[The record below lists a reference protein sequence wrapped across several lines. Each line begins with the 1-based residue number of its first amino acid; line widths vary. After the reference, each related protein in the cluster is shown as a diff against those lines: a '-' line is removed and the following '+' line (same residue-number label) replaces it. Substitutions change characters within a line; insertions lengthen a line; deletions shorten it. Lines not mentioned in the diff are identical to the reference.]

1 MIRYQLGC
9 PNDHQFE
16 TWFRD
21 SAAFDEQLS
30 RGLLACPACG
40 SVEVA
45 KSIMAPA
52 VVGSSARREIVA
64 VPPPGPMPPQGEG
77 ALLDPRRRAMRAAL
91 SAVRAKILSEGH
103 DVGARFPEEARQMHD
118 GAIPARPIHGR
129 ATPDEA
135 RDLIEDGIMILP
147 IPAPPEELN

>member
-9 PNDHQFE
+9 PNDHRFE

-21 SAAFDEQLS
+21 SAAFDEQVE
-30 RGLLACPACG
+30 RKLLACPACG
-40 SVEVA
+40 SGEVT

-52 VVGSSARREIVA
+52 VVGASGRHEVVEALPA
-64 VPPPGPMPPQGEG
+64 PTPPPSDG

-91 SAVRAKILSEGH
+91 SAMRTKILSEGH
-103 DVGARFPEEARQMHD
+103 DVGTRFPEEARQMHD
-118 GAIPARPIHGR
+118 GAIPHRPIHGQ
-129 ATPDEA
+129 ATPVEA
-135 RDLIEDGIMILP
+135 RELIEEGIMILP